1 VLGANDEPEDELDV
15 SAVSP
20 SASRLRE
27 RLAAALLTRARSAGN
42 RTGAVAYRS
51 AERVGVTTASPA
63 ARARWNT
70 PRLLWWVTRPCAV
83 VCAAARA
90 GSAAGAAAGC
100 TALLCLAGRS
110 AAAATRRSRAALR
123 LAMQDLPRSPV

>member
-1 VLGANDEPEDELDV
+1 MLGAYTEPDVEPAV
-15 SAVSP
+15 SAAPS

-42 RTGAVAYRS
+42 RTGAVACRS
-51 AERVGVTTASPA
+51 AERVGVTTAPAA

-70 PRLLWWVTRPCAV
+70 RLLLWVTRPCEVA
-83 VCAAARA
+83 CAAARA

-100 TALLCLAGRS
+100 AALLCLAGRS
-110 AAAATRRSRAALR
+110 AAAAARRSRAALR